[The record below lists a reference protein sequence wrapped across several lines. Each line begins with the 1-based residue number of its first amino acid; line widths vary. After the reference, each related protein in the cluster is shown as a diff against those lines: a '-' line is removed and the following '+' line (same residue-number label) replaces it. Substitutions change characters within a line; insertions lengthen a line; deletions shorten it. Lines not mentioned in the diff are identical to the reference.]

1 MKSRK
6 VVFLTGTRADYGKL
20 KSLMCEIKRHK
31 EFELHIF
38 VTGMHMLSKYGS
50 TYMEVE
56 KDGFDNIYKFVNT
69 KINQGMDITLSNTIL
84 GFSNYVSE
92 YQPDLIVVHGD
103 RVEALAGAIVGAL
116 NNIKVAHIE
125 GGEVSGTIDESI
137 RHAITKFA
145 HIHLVSNEEAKKRI
159 IQLGEREDSVF
170 VIGSPD
176 IDIMFSDF
184 LPTLEEVKEHYDIE
198 FEEYGILMYHP
209 VTTELDKLKK
219 NVSEVVDAVINS
231 EKNYI
236 VVYPNND
243 EGSNTILDEFER
255 FKDNKKFKC
264 FPSIRFESFLTLLKY
279 SLFMIGNS
287 SAGIREASVYGIPSI
302 DIGSRQE
309 GRYDPLLS
317 KSIVHV
323 NEDSNEICK
332 VIKKIK
338 FDKSEQ
344 YSLYGKGKS
353 FIEFMK
359 VMNNED
365 IWIKNFQ
372 KKFIPFISQTQG

>member
-219 NVSEVVDAVINS
+219 MFR
-231 EKNYI
+231 K
-236 VVYPNND
+236 
-243 EGSNTILDEFER
+243 L
-255 FKDNKKFKC
+255 
-264 FPSIRFESFLTLLKY
+264 
-279 SLFMIGNS
+279 
-287 SAGIREASVYGIPSI
+287 
-302 DIGSRQE
+302 
-309 GRYDPLLS
+309 
-317 KSIVHV
+317 
-323 NEDSNEICK
+323 
-332 VIKKIK
+332 
-338 FDKSEQ
+338 
-344 YSLYGKGKS
+344 
-353 FIEFMK
+353 
-359 VMNNED
+359 
-365 IWIKNFQ
+365 
-372 KKFIPFISQTQG
+372 